1 MTNVTIAYRFVSGTP
16 FMNLL
21 AESLR
26 YWVAQKMNS
35 DPGWK
40 NVKKSS
46 CLSLVQYPTHRF
58 ETDAGYII

>member
-1 MTNVTIAYRFVSGTP
+1 
-16 FMNLL
+16 MNLL

-40 NVKKSS
+40 NVKKSF
-46 CLSLVQYPTHRF
+46 CFVGNITN
-58 ETDAGYII
+58 